1 MDNFN
6 ITVDGKILTIKPQHE
21 NTFQVFE
28 GENFLAELNS
38 MQDEYG
44 GYSWFNP
51 GEFPN
56 DEFDSLVGKA
66 IEVYLPQV

>member
-6 ITVDGKILTIKPQHE
+6 ITVDGRTLTVE
-21 NTFQVFE
+21 ATNESTFQIYE

-38 MQDEYG
+38 VQDEYG

-56 DEFDSLVGKA
+56 EDFDSLVGKA